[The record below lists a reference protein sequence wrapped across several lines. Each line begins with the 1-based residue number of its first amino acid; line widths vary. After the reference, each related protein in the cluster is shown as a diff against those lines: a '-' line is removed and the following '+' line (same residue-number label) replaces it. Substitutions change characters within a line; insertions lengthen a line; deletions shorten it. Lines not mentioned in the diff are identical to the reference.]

1 MTEKTIFL
9 KDYTVP
15 VFLIEKTEL
24 YFDLHSN
31 NTRVRSRLTM
41 RHNPESKAPAT
52 LLSLH
57 GVDLRLISVSINQ
70 LSVTSDRFQVNEDS
84 LDINVDGL
92 IQDSGDTFD
101 LAIETEIDPLSN
113 TSLEG
118 LYQSS
123 GMFCTQC
130 EAQGFRKI
138 SYYLDRPDVMSEFT
152 TIIEADVDDYPVMLS
167 NGNKTAD
174 SILANGRRCVTWHD
188 PFKKPAYLFALVA
201 GDLQKI
207 QDTFTTMSGREVIL
221 EIFVEAK
228 DLDKCAHAMD
238 SLKRSMTWDEEVYG
252 REYDLDIFM
261 IVAVDD
267 FNMGAMENKG
277 LNIFNTSCVL
287 AKPETTTDMG
297 FQRVEAVV
305 AHEYFH
311 NWSGNRVTCRDWFQL
326 SLKEGFTVFRDASF
340 SSDMGSATVKRV
352 EDVSLLRSAQ
362 FPEDG
367 GPLAHAV
374 QPASFI
380 EISNFYTL
388 TIYEKGAELV
398 RMLHTLLGP
407 EKFRAGSDLYFDRH
421 DGQAV
426 TIDDFI
432 CAMADASGRDLEQF
446 TRWYHQASTP
456 VLSFTESYDD
466 TLSQYTLTVRQSCP
480 PSAET
485 ATKLPFHIPISMSLI
500 GEAGALPLQ
509 LQGGPQNNDSDDNTQ
524 LIIELKATQESF
536 VFEKVNEKP
545 VASVMRGLSAPV
557 RIEFDRTDADLRR
570 LMTTDNDGF
579 CRWDACQQFAIN
591 TIAKLQ
597 AQLASGQDSA
607 KMALICEPLVA
618 AYQCVLLDESLDPAM
633 VSLMLT
639 LPSLAYLI
647 DIADQADVQ
656 NIDSAREILRL
667 AIADGLNLE
676 LQKIYQAHDHLQTYQ
691 ASAEQIAARSL
702 KNTALSYLMLF
713 ADKSSVVNDLSKKQ
727 IIEKCQWQ
735 FSNGNNMTDVQAAL
749 HLMVNTQSCETIAKA
764 ALESFYTRW
773 KDESLVVNIWFSLQA
788 SSRSAGALERVK
800 TLMEHEAFELTNP
813 NKLRS
818 VVSVFCSQNP
828 VHFHAEDGKAYEF
841 LSDLIIK
848 VDSINPQIASRLLT
862 PLTRWAKF
870 DPTRQGKMKAALKK
884 ISNKPD
890 LSKDVYEIVNK
901 SL

>member
-1 MTEKTIFL
+1 VTEKTIFL

-24 YFDLHSN
+24 YFDLHSKA
-31 NTRVRSRLTM
+31 TRVRSRLQM
-41 RHNPESKAPAT
+41 RHNPESNSPAT
-52 LLSLH
+52 LLTLH
-57 GVDLRLISVSINQ
+57 GVDLTLISVSVDQTELSKERYVIN
-70 LSVTSDRFQVNEDS
+70 EES
-84 LDINVDGL
+84 LDIKLDGL
-92 IQDSGDTFD
+92 IDAAGGIFD

-152 TIIEADVDDYPVMLS
+152 TTIEADADDFPVMLS

-174 SILANGRRCVTWHD
+174 SILANGRRCVSWHD

-201 GDLQKI
+201 GNLQKI
-207 QDTFTTMSGREVIL
+207 EDTFTTMSGRDVIL
-221 EIFVEAK
+221 QIFVEAK

-398 RMLHTLLGP
+398 RMLHTLLGA
-407 EKFRAGSDLYFDRH
+407 ENFRAGSDLYFDRH

-426 TIDDFI
+426 TIDDFVA
-432 CAMADASGRDLEQF
+432 AMADASGRDLQQF

-456 VLSFTESYDD
+456 VLAFSDNYDEP
-466 TLSQYTLTVRQSCP
+466 SAQYTLNITQSCP

-485 ATKLPFHIPISMSLI
+485 DTKLPFHIPVSMSLI
-500 GEAGALPLQ
+500 GEAGALPLH
-509 LQGGPQNNDSDDNTQ
+509 LRGAEQNNDTDDNTQ
-524 LIIELKATQESF
+524 TIIELKDFEQSF

-545 VASVMRGLSAPV
+545 VASVMRGFSAPV
-557 RIEFDRTDADLRR
+557 RIEFHRSNDDLRR

-591 TIAKLQ
+591 TIEKLQ
-597 AQLASGQDSA
+597 VQLASGSSSDDSSQ
-607 KMALICEPLVA
+607 ICEPLVA
-618 AYQCVLLDESLDPAM
+618 AYRSVLQDVSLDPAM

-647 DIADQADVQ
+647 DIADQADVK
-656 NIDSAREILRL
+656 NIDNARETLRL
-667 AIADGLNLE
+667 AIAEGLHNE
-676 LQKIYQAHDHLQTYQ
+676 LQVIYQAYDHLQAYQ

-702 KNTALSYLMLF
+702 KNTALAYLMLF
-713 ADKSSVVNDLSKKQ
+713 ADKSITGKDINKKQ

-735 FSNGNNMTDVQAAL
+735 FSNANNMTDVQTAL
-749 HLMVNTQSCETIAKA
+749 HLLVNAEGCKAVSET
-764 ALESFYTRW
+764 ALESFYKRW

-800 TLMEHEAFELTNP
+800 ALMGHDAFELTNP

-818 VVSVFCSQNP
+818 VVSVFCNQNP
-828 VHFHAEDGKAYEF
+828 VSFHAEDGSAYEF

-870 DPTRQGKMKAALKK
+870 DKARQDKMKAALNK
-884 ISNKPD
+884 ISEKPD